1 MPTSITAVEA
11 ARHHRGDRYAPTVT
25 TADGPSIGD
34 AHTVVLVEGVSDR
47 AAVDALARRRG
58 RDLAAEGVAV
68 LAMGGA
74 TNVRRFLE
82 RYGPH
87 GLDRRIGG
95 LCDEAETGVFLR
107 GLERAGFGDGLSR
120 ADLETLGFQ
129 VCVSDLEDELI
140 RALGVPAVERILDER
155 GDLRSFRTFQQ
166 QPAQQ
171 GKSDHAR
178 LRRFLGSGA
187 GRKIEYGAAL
197 VQGLDPTRV
206 PPPLDRLLAHL

>member
-1 MPTSITAVEA
+1 MTIAGV
-11 ARHHRGDRYAPTVT
+11 
-25 TADGPSIGD
+25 PSIAD

-47 AAVDALARRRG
+47 AAVEALAQRRG
-58 RDLAAEGVAV
+58 RDLEAEGVVV

-74 TNVRRFLE
+74 TNVRQFLE

-87 GLDRRIGG
+87 GLDRRVAG
-95 LCDEAETGVFLR
+95 LCDEAETGFFER
-107 GLERAGFGDGLSR
+107 GLERAGFGENLSR
-120 ADLETLGFQ
+120 GDLEALGFQ
-129 VCVSDLEDELI
+129 VCVADLEDELI
-140 RALGVPAVERILDER
+140 RALGVPAVEQILDDR
-155 GDLRSFRTFQQ
+155 SDLRSFRTFQQ

-187 GRKIEYGAAL
+187 GRKIHYGSAL
-197 VQGLDPTRV
+197 VLGLELTRV